1 LISEGI
7 IIKDIKMNVQATNI
21 IYSVVIRFPGCII
34 KIFAQ
39 SKYLCNHEREE
50 EEDEFYL
57 T

>member
-1 LISEGI
+1 MISEGI